1 MAIYEHTRHFAG
13 TSIANWEPETAVP
26 DPIGKPFRIGV
37 SYDDD
42 EGAWFDLFD
51 AFLSGPEAAET
62 TALIVGMW
70 DQGDGGDS
78 EAVVEAIVAARDRL
92 PSLRAI
98 FLGDIVSEEQEIS
111 WIEQSDVSPLFAAFP
126 DLEHLCVR
134 GGNGLSLGAL
144 RHAKLRSLVIQSG
157 GLSRNVV
164 AEVAAAELPA
174 LEHLELWLGDE
185 NYGGNTTAAD
195 LAPILAGDLFPR
207 LSYLGLRDCKVAD
220 EIAAAVAAAP
230 VLEKIRILDLSLGNL
245 TDIGAAALLASPAV
259 ARLEFL
265 DLHHHFLSGEMQ
277 AKVKAL
283 GIKVDLSD
291 VQKEDRY
298 GDEVYRYVAV
308 SE

>member
-13 TSIANWEPETAVP
+13 TSIANWEPETTVP

-37 SYDDD
+37 TYNDD
-42 EGAWFDLFD
+42 EGAWFDQFD

-92 PSLRAI
+92 PKLRAI

-111 WIEQSDVSPLFAAFP
+111 WIQQSDVSPLFAAFP

-144 RHAKLRSLVIQSG
+144 RHARLRSLVIQSG
-157 GLSRNVV
+157 GLSSDVV
-164 AEVAAAELPA
+164 AEVADAELPS
-174 LEHLELWLGDE
+174 LEHLELWLGDDD
-185 NYGGNTTAAD
+185 YGADTTAAD
-195 LAPILAGDLFPR
+195 LAPILAGDLFPK
-207 LSYLGLRDCKVAD
+207 LSYLGLRDSDVAD
-220 EIAAAVAAAP
+220 ELAGAVAAAP
-230 VLEKIRILDLSLGNL
+230 LLEKIRILDLSLGNL
-245 TDIGAAALLASPAV
+245 SDAGVSALLASPAL
-259 ARLEFL
+259 AKLEFL
-265 DLHHHFLSGEMQ
+265 DLHHHYLSDEMA

-291 VQKEDRY
+291 GQDEERD
-298 GDEVYRYVAV
+298 GAEVYRYVAV